1 MTQIINNILLV
12 MLAIIPVAIIL
23 MYVYQKDKNKE
34 PIGLLV
40 LLFLGGIFSCFLV
53 LSLSN
58 LLVAV
63 FPFMSSQTTFLD
75 IFLYAFVGVAFIEEI
90 CKFLMTYALAYRHRE
105 FDEIYD
111 MLAYAIFVALGFAC
125 FENILYV
132 LNQYAL
138 YENMMLPA
146 VDVGLKRAI
155 TAIPGHACDG
165 LFMGYYLSLAKVSA
179 KRKNKIAE
187 RNNILKSIF
196 VPILIHGIYDFCCF
210 SGIDILMIVF
220 VIFIIVIDFL
230 AIKKLNYVAKINR
243 NIITKSKKQEDT
255 TEILEETN
263 AESVVSTSVHNS
275 VTAEANSY
283 NQSDKKNSE
292 YFTIAPERPRPT
304 ASWHGDNFKFEN
316 TGVPYVPDL
325 IPQQHIEQAPK
336 ITKEQ
341 YAEYVPILPE
351 EDEIES
357 IPEIPPAQLPNAQK
371 SYCVYCGAKLSGDFC
386 KSCGHDIK

>member
-1 MTQIINNILLV
+1 MTQFINNILLV
-12 MLAIIPVAIIL
+12 ILGIIPVAIIS

-53 LSLSN
+53 LSLNNILSAF
-58 LLVAV
+58 L
-63 FPFMSSQTTFLD
+63 PFMITRNTFVD

-90 CKFLMTYALAYRHRE
+90 CKFLMTYALSYRHRE

-111 MLAYAIFVALGFAC
+111 MLSYAIFVALGFAC
-125 FENILYV
+125 FENVLYI
-132 LNQYAL
+132 LNQYSL
-138 YENMMLPA
+138 MGNIMLPA
-146 VDVGLKRAI
+146 VEVGIKRAI

-179 KRKNKIAE
+179 KRKNKEAE

-196 VPILIHGIYDFCCF
+196 IPILIHGIYDFCCF
-210 SGIDILMIVF
+210 SGLNILMIVF
-220 VIFIIVIDFL
+220 VIFIIIIDIL

-243 NIITKSKKQEDT
+243 SINNKLNKKIEKTEEIPEKSEQIK
-255 TEILEETN
+255 
-263 AESVVSTSVHNS
+263 NS

-316 TGVPYVPDL
+316 SGVPYVPDL
-325 IPQQHIEQAPK
+325 IPHQHIEETPR
-336 ITKEQ
+336 ISKEQ
-341 YAEYVPILPE
+341 HAEYIPILPD
-351 EDEIES
+351 DENDVV
-357 IPEIPPAQLPNAQK
+357 IPELSPGQLPNAKK
-371 SYCVYCGAKLSGDFC
+371 SYCVYCGAKLNGDFC
-386 KSCGHDIK
+386 KSCGHETKH

>member
-1 MTQIINNILLV
+1 MTQTINNILLII
-12 MLAIIPVAIIL
+12 LGIIPVAIIS

-40 LLFLGGIFSCFLV
+40 FLFLGGIFSCFLV

-58 LLVAV
+58 ILINFL
-63 FPFMSSQTTFLD
+63 PFMSTQSTFLD
-75 IFLYAFVGVAFIEEI
+75 VFLYAFVGVAFVEEI
-90 CKFLMTYALAYRHRE
+90 CKFLVTYALSYRHRE

-111 MLAYAIFVALGFAC
+111 MLSYAIFVALGFAC
-125 FENILYV
+125 FENILYI
-132 LNQYAL
+132 LNQYSLAG
-138 YENMMLPA
+138 NIMLPA
-146 VDVGLKRAI
+146 VEVGLKRAI

-179 KRKNKIAE
+179 KRKNKEAE

-210 SGIDILMIVF
+210 SGLDILMIVF
-220 VIFIIVIDFL
+220 IVFIIVIDIIAL
-230 AIKKLNYVAKINR
+230 KKLNYVAKINR
-243 NIITKSKKQEDT
+243 NINYDRINRKIETP
-255 TEILEETN
+255 EEN
-263 AESVVSTSVHNS
+263 KEKVEQIRNS

-292 YFTIAPERPRPT
+292 YFTVAPERPRPT

-316 TGVPYVPDL
+316 SGVPYVPDL
-325 IPQQHIEQAPK
+325 IPHQHIEEAPP

-341 YAEYVPILPE
+341 HAEYMPILPD
-351 EDEIES
+351 DENNVV
-357 IPEIPPAQLPNAQK
+357 IPELSPGQLPNAKK
-371 SYCVYCGAKLSGDFC
+371 SYCVYCGAKLNGDFC
-386 KSCGHDIK
+386 KSCGHEVKQ